1 MTHFTDSVYE
11 RMMVQ
16 RPQCEPEKKA
26 PIRKPAVHKK
36 KHSSDGHYRDI
47 ILPKKER
54 SVEK

>member
-26 PIRKPAVHKK
+26 PIRKPSVHKK

-54 SVEK
+54 AVEK